1 MEFDYS
7 TLEQK
12 FQSLPD
18 EVKLI
23 LTSPN
28 VTQTIKNIAD
38 KHGLLLDQMES
49 LFDLTSY
56 VILGLLPPEKFVTTL
71 VKEAEISV
79 EEAREITEDI
89 NREILAQVKELVE
102 KEKVK
107 QEEESNILKAKL
119 RSKEIIESTL
129 RNTPNKINPVNS
141 FAPREPVSHADL
153 EKAGDFTIETEN
165 SFKQPTSSYKP
176 YSPGY
181 STEPEPN
188 IPPNPPTQNNIP
200 ISQAIP
206 VPQKIETVPQKVAN
220 PVNSNVPEQPIVK
233 AEIKP
238 VAEPIVEPKLNIVE
252 PELYKPSVAELNL
265 NVTEPQPNLATT
277 KETVIPL
284 SLEPN
289 DQKEPEQKVETP
301 QVVQKKEWPK
311 IIERPTIE
319 KNIPEEM
326 PPPSN
331 TTVPYEQKQSETEVA
346 QIQKQPATEIPQAQ
360 NQPITETSTSNV
372 QTPPETPK
380 AQVSP
385 VQIKTRP
392 YSIDPYREPV
402 E

>member
-89 NREILAQVKELVE
+89 NREILAQVKESVE

-165 SFKQPTSSYKP
+165 SFKQQASSYKP

-181 STEPEPN
+181 SENLATNTTPVPSIEKLNAVSIDQKPQIQESVQQETPRTY
-188 IPPNPPTQNNIP
+188 PTKPPTI
-200 ISQAIP
+200 
-206 VPQKIETVPQKVAN
+206 
-220 PVNSNVPEQPIVK
+220 PEQPIVK
-233 AEIKP
+233 TEIKP
-238 VAEPIVEPKLNIVE
+238 AAEPKVNTVE
-252 PELYKPSVAELNL
+252 PEPYKPSVAELNL
-265 NVTEPQPNLATT
+265 NVNEPQPNLATA
-277 KETVIPL
+277 KETVIPP
-284 SLEPN
+284 SLESN

-319 KNIPEEM
+319 KNIPAKI

-331 TTVPYEQKQSETEVA
+331 MAVPSEQKQPETEVA
-346 QIQKQPATEIPQAQ
+346 QMQKQPATEIPQTQ
-360 NQPITETSTSNV
+360 NQPITETSKSNV

-380 AQVSP
+380 AQVNP